1 MQPMDVT
8 VILVGLCVLAVLAGL
23 IGATQGHAQ
32 SEAWRKVAN
41 ARHANWADRQ
51 RQVAEQRTRD
61 DEYAQLARMA
71 ESCDCR
77 VCRVLRGRRS
87 WP

>member
-1 MQPMDVT
+1 MDVT

-51 RQVAEQRTRD
+51 RQVAEQRARD